1 MKFEKFLKGCGTY
14 GQILERENGD
24 KWLVCCGVGM
34 RVPVGVVNL
43 LGTGAVGE
51 KTKAIVEALI
61 KADTDDKV
69 VLQRATVPADGKAG
83 DIVRVFG
90 DGLDIEVG
98 IFNADFG
105 LLEKSDV
112 NLAEVE
118 IEDGD
123 IDDPQHSF
131 TDRKFLLVLDRDDAV
146 IGFIE
151 GTKTI

>member
-51 KTKAIVEALI
+51 KTKKIVEALI
-61 KADTDDKV
+61 GADTDDKV
-69 VLQRATVPADGKAG
+69 FLYRATVTKDGKAG
-83 DIVRVFG
+83 DIVRIFG
-90 DGLDIEVG
+90 DGLGLEVG
-98 IFNADFG
+98 IYNADFG
-105 LLEKSDV
+105 LLEKSDI

-118 IEDGD
+118 IEDENE
-123 IDDPQHSF
+123 I
-131 TDRKFLLVLDRDDAV
+131 TYKYLLVLDHDDAV
-146 IGFIE
+146 IGFIV
-151 GTKTI
+151 GTDNI